1 MAESC
6 SFTPPPTCTDTIIK
20 LFFEPMHLDNI
31 IPLPKKKK
39 KKQNKKEIFNYIGD
53 GAQVRGTGVLT
64 LDADTTGVIK
74 KARDNI
80 SLPPRIGKEAT
91 CTTPLGALLSIL
103 RRWGAHP

>member
-20 LFFEPMHLDNI
+20 LFFEPMHLDNTI
-31 IPLPKKKK
+31 SLPKKKK
-39 KKQNKKEIFNYIGD
+39 KIFNYIGD

-64 LDADTTGVIK
+64 LDANTTGVIK

-80 SLPPRIGKEAT
+80 SLPPRTGKEAT